1 MDVKSLLAG
10 GKVPFIHNSDTF
22 DLTLEGLLDM
32 SGGRP
37 VNGADNA
44 GGAEVSDKGLQ
55 YKDYLKI
62 FLFFDMGSTFEYRCM
77 DVIQMN
83 FKTVQE
89 DFKMYRL
96 AYSMKARAAV
106 DSRHVFSETWIAKA
120 LGDSKESGYG
130 MSASAYYSY

>member
-10 GKVPFIHNSDTF
+10 GKVPFIHNRDTF

-32 SGGRP
+32 SGGQS
-37 VNGADNA
+37 VNGADAA
-44 GGAEVSDKGLQ
+44 GGVQVSDKGLQ

-77 DVIQMN
+77 DIIQMN
-83 FKTVQE
+83 LKTAQE
-89 DFKMYRL
+89 DFQMDRL

-120 LGDSKESGYG
+120 FGGDDESVYG
-130 MSASAYYSY
+130 MSASTYYSY